1 VVKFCSRQEFWSQLL
16 GWAPKKQMFHN
27 WSSENVATNTS
38 TTKWLKLTLT
48 DIWYPLYYCILTY
61 KVELKNLNMISPSSY
76 KECLLIAIS
85 FHQRG
90 LIAAAALLHPIRA
103 FFHKSLDSPLT
114 ISLFGRFLTCG
125 LISPFCICSL
135 IALSCNWYIYNHA
148 ETQANRKIQP
158 EPSQNLGP
166 RHHTFMILMPTCAKD
181 PSAFAGNKMLH
192 TWHDSCT
199 SFRTFARS
207 SLIGAQQTKAEH
219 IRYFSSS

>member
-1 VVKFCSRQEFWSQLL
+1 MCWTECQKFLHLLHVVKFCSRQEFWSQLL
-16 GWAPKKQMFHN
+16 GRAPKKQMFHN

-76 KECLLIAIS
+76 KECLLIATS

-135 IALSCNWYIYNHA
+135 IALSCNWYMYNH
-148 ETQANRKIQP
+148 
-158 EPSQNLGP
+158 G
-166 RHHTFMILMPTCAKD
+166 
-181 PSAFAGNKMLH
+181 
-192 TWHDSCT
+192 
-199 SFRTFARS
+199 
-207 SLIGAQQTKAEH
+207 
-219 IRYFSSS
+219 